1 MQPTQIANIILNI
14 TFIATFIGIF
24 FFTYGKTIEE
34 NIVKTQSEFVADS
47 IAKDIS
53 TFLDKPT
60 TITIS
65 KQIQIP
71 DMSKQDINVQT
82 QNSQLQ
88 QKAFHILAIVF
99 ISGIIITILIT
110 KLYKLNFFSLLKTN
124 LIVLLFVGL
133 TEYIFLTYIGQNFIS
148 ADPNFVRY
156 KILTKLK
163 SKLNTQSILPS
174 IQEINLLSLSPTNF
188 TSNYTYKI

>member
-1 MQPTQIANIILNI
+1 MQPKQIVNIILNI
-14 TFIATFIGIF
+14 TLIGTFIGIF

-34 NIVKTQSEFVADS
+34 NIVKTQSEFIADS

-53 TFLDKPT
+53 TFIDKPT
-60 TITIS
+60 AITMS

-71 DMSKQDINVQT
+71 DMSKQDNQVQI

-88 QKAFHILAIVF
+88 QNAFHILSILF
-99 ISGIIITILIT
+99 ISGIIISLIIT
-110 KLYKLNFFSLLKTN
+110 KIYKLNFLSLLKTN
-124 LIVLLFVGL
+124 LIILLFVAI

-148 ADPNFVRY
+148 VDPNFVRY

-174 IQEINLLSLSPTNF
+174 IQQITLASPIDF
-188 TSNYTYKI
+188 SSYYTI